1 MKENHTRTLCFSS
14 LLPKLYPEDAQ
25 NIFKALEQNHVDY
38 GLISGT
44 KDVWVRDFMPVQTR
58 NSRLCTFIYDPSYL
72 KDRPDLRT
80 DLRTDKLTFTPLC
93 SRYPI
98 CESDEWVDIRLDGGN
113 VVYDSTTDTCIVSD
127 RVFSENPQISRYDLV
142 RQLKRA
148 LQTDHVILIPSLKS
162 DMTGHA
168 DGMVRFAGQDTVIC
182 NEPQSKNGFDQKLRI
197 VLENHGL
204 RVFDFPY
211 EPAKGISAVGCYLN
225 FLEISDRIFLPVF
238 GISKDEQAVKAAK
251 KIFENKKIVPVL
263 IPEIAKAGGGLHC
276 ISWDTDSYVTGKEL
290 L

>member
-1 MKENHTRTLCFSS
+1 MKEKPASMLCFSS
-14 LLPKLYPEDAQ
+14 LLPKIYPKDAQ
-25 NIFKALEQNHVDY
+25 SIFKALEQNHVDY
-38 GLISGT
+38 GFISGT
-44 KDVWVRDFMPVQTR
+44 KDVWVRDFMPVRTR
-58 NSRLCTFIYDPSYL
+58 NSRLCTFLYDPSYL

-80 DLRTDKLTFTPLC
+80 DLRTDKLTFTPLR
-93 SRYPI
+93 SRDPI

-113 VVYDSTTDTCIVSD
+113 VVYDSATDTCIVSD

-148 LQTDHVILIPSLKS
+148 LRSDHLILIPSLKS

-168 DGMVRFAGQDTVIC
+168 DGMVRFVGQDTVIC
-182 NEPQSKNGFDQKLRI
+182 NEPQSKTGFDRKLRT

-204 RVFDFPY
+204 RVMDFPY

-225 FLEISDRIFLPVF
+225 FLEMADQIFLPVF
-238 GISKDEQAVKAAK
+238 GIPKDEQAVKAAE

-276 ISWDTDSYVTGKEL
+276 VSWDTDRAVV
-290 L
+290 